1 MNRYKQLV
9 SNGCSFVYDCH
20 EMINFNFTKPL
31 AKKLKCFYK
40 NLALGGASNQ
50 RMFRTTFDW
59 IEKNKSS
66 VSETLFIIGLTETSR
81 TEVFLFDKWRIILPK
96 DILDKKHHGN
106 LPLIYKGNVFG
117 DDVEKWNSWFKHWVK
132 YFQHDKTEIQKLNR
146 DVLLFDSYVKQFN
159 SQVIFFNSFTDT
171 LYDSTKE
178 RINYFSFKNYY
189 ELVEKGSISDTWFN
203 TYEHEDHPHRVKHEE
218 FANNLYKYI
227 LEDRDKEIFKNNIK
241 KIKNED
247 N

>member
-9 SNGCSFVYDCH
+9 SNGCSFVYACH
-20 EMINFNFTKPL
+20 ENSSVSCPGDTVHFNFTMPL
-31 AKKLKCFYK
+31 AKRLKCSYNK
-40 NLALGGASNQ
+40 ILATPGGSNE
-50 RMFRTTFDW
+50 RAFRTTFEW
-59 IEKNKSS
+59 IQGNKEKVKD
-66 VSETLFIIGLTETSR
+66 TLFIIGLTELAR
-81 TEVFLFDKWRIILPK
+81 TEFFLFDKWRLIIPVDIIDK
-96 DILDKKHHGN
+96 DHSGN
-106 LPLIYKGNVFG
+106 LPQIYEGNVFG

-159 SQVIFFNSFTDT
+159 SKVIFFNSFTDT
-171 LYDSTKE
+171 LYEHTKE

-189 ELVEKGSISDTWFN
+189 ELVEKGSIFIPYTWYN
-203 TYEHEDHPHRVKHEE
+203 TYEPEDHPHRVNHEE

-227 LEDRDKEIFKNNIK
+227 
-241 KIKNED
+241 ED